1 MLSASPDLHQQ
12 GEFFWAGFAAHP
24 GWARAATAG
33 ASGGRSHQ
41 EKELFLGW
49 PWRAS
54 PAGTSRDSEILVPP
68 NKSLLLALSFK
79 INPSSES
86 LILNYYLTF
95 IFSELNTAV
104 DYSCYLMEA

>member
-12 GEFFWAGFAAHP
+12 GEFFWAGFAACP

-33 ASGGRSHQ
+33 GRSHQ
-41 EKELFLGW
+41 EKEMFLGW

-54 PAGTSRDSEILVPP
+54 PEGTSRDSEILVPP
-68 NKSLLLALSFK
+68 NKSLLLVLSFK